1 MIRRIPRI
9 FAVGVLTSYIFVL
22 GACFTERENMNTVD
36 AHVRIEKADV
46 VTTESAVDICTIKEK
61 QTIKEKKKVH
71 QMKDKHMKIT

>member
-22 GACFTERENMNTVD
+22 GACFSERENTNIVD

-46 VTTESAVDICTIKEK
+46 VTTESAVDIRPIREK
-61 QTIKEKKKVH
+61 RTVK
-71 QMKDKHMKIT
+71 

>member
-46 VTTESAVDICTIKEK
+46 VTTGSAVDSCTIKKK
-61 QTIKEKKKVH
+61 QTEKEKKKVYATGWN
-71 QMKDKHMKIT
+71 IT